1 MLTEGLNRVLLV
13 RGSGT
18 EVGTTGSHG
27 VQCTYCIL
35 IEYIVYL
42 LCALYAYCIH
52 CILMYLVLRVASF
65 MATFQFNFFFP

>member
-35 IEYIVYL
+35 IEYILCTYCVHCMLIVYIV
-42 LCALYAYCIH
+42 Y
-52 CILMYLVLRVASF
+52 
-65 MATFQFNFFFP
+65 